1 MGLRGEM
8 KVSPLTD
15 FPERF
20 NNLREVRI
28 QTKKGLSS
36 YEIERASYRNPFVY
50 ISLKGLSSSEE
61 ARSLAGGLIQ
71 IPEEDRIA
79 LPEGSYYQFEIKGLD
94 VYLEGGR
101 FLGKVTDI
109 LRTGANDVY
118 VVGQGEKEYLIPALR
133 SVVKEINL
141 SEKRMTLHPMEGLLE

>member
-1 MGLRGEM
+1 M
-8 KVSPLTD
+8 S
-15 FPERF
+15 
-20 NNLREVRI
+20 I
-28 QTKKGLSS
+28 LS
-36 YEIERASYRNPFVY
+36 
-50 ISLKGLSSSEE
+50 
-61 ARSLAGGLIQ
+61 LIQ